1 MILIFSTPKDEH
13 AAQVFQHLM
22 DLGVEARFLD
32 LAGFPRSL
40 RLHMHYDRPDHRD
53 FAIVGT
59 DGNAIDC
66 DQVTAAWWRRPEPF
80 RIPPEITN
88 PHMRDFAYHE
98 SYHAL
103 TGLWSSLNTLWVNP
117 PVRDEEAQHKTFQL
131 SAAQEVGL
139 PIPRT
144 LVSNDPDEARRFVH
158 DSAHTGVIFK
168 AFAPTERYWRET
180 RLVTAQEME
189 VLDSVRYAP
198 VIFQE
203 YVESVC
209 DLRVTLVGQA
219 VFAAAIYAHETTY
232 PVDYRMDLRH
242 ARIEPFTLPLT
253 VEQRLK
259 DLLRRL
265 GLIYSAV
272 DLRLTSDDHYIF
284 LEVNPSGQWLFVE
297 NATGQPISRALA
309 RLLAGC
315 G

>member
-1 MILIFSTPKDEH
+1 MILIFSTPADEH
-13 AAQVFQHLM
+13 AAQVLQHLK
-22 DLGVEARFLD
+22 DLGVRVRFID
-32 LAGFPRSL
+32 LAGFPCSL
-40 RLHMHYDRPDHRD
+40 RLRMHYDQPDHRD
-53 FAIVGT
+53 FAIIDVDGT
-59 DGNAIDC
+59 SIDC
-66 DQVTAAWWRRPEPF
+66 DQVTAAWWRRPELF
-80 RIPPEITN
+80 SIPSEITD
-88 PHMRDFAYHE
+88 PHVRSFAYRE

-103 TGLWSSLNTLWVNP
+103 AGLWSSLNTVWVNP

-144 LVSNDPDEARRFVH
+144 LVSNDPDEARRFVQ
-158 DSAHTGVIFK
+158 DSVHTGVIFK
-168 AFAPTERYWRET
+168 AFVSTERCWRET

-203 YVESVC
+203 YIEAVC

-219 VFAAAIYAHETTY
+219 VFSAAIYARETTY

-242 ARIEPFTLPLT
+242 ARIEPFALPLT

-265 GLIYSAV
+265 GLIYGAV